1 MVPVEPTV
9 ANQLEAGY
17 REMKPYGET
26 WRDELRCAMQVGAL
40 AEEKLSH
47 PLWADQAQ
55 RRRKDATSG
64 EPADLLI
71 SADPFCAAR
80 CFRGEA
86 AAEGT
91 LEPAGSETTPDS
103 KPPETRSYLNHHVIY
118 KDAFTAFLLKP
129 SLRPSAYYGRK
140 PVSRIIRGM
149 TVGLPVVRGFGMYC
163 CRRCR
168 R

>member
-1 MVPVEPTV
+1 MVPVEPVV

-26 WRDELRCAMQVGAL
+26 WRDELRCALQVGAL

-55 RRRKDATSG
+55 HRRKDAAG
-64 EPADLLI
+64 GGPADPLI
-71 SADPFCAAR
+71 STDPFCAAR

-91 LEPAGSETTPDS
+91 LELVQSRTTSDS

-118 KDAFTAFLLKP
+118 KDASTAFLLKP

-140 PVSRIIRGM
+140 PVSRIVRGM
-149 TVGLPVVRGFGMYC
+149 TVGVPVVRGFGT
-163 CRRCR
+163 
-168 R
+168 